1 MGLTPDFGPG
11 AVKASSAGG
20 GAASAGLPAHAVR
33 IGARR
38 QFRAPEIEQMSYKAR
53 DFRHY
58 DAVTDAGQN
67 VSDMTIGAHGW
78 PRIGA
83 DLGLSYE
90 NP

>member
-1 MGLTPDFGPG
+1 MRPEEDFGRI
-11 AVKASSAGG
+11 

-38 QFRAPEIEQMSYKAR
+38 QSRAPEIEQMSYKSR

-58 DAVTDAGQN
+58 DAVTDTGQN
-67 VSDMTIGAHGW
+67 VSDMAIGAHGR
-78 PRIGA
+78 PRTGA
-83 DLGLSYE
+83 DFDLSYE

>member
-1 MGLTPDFGPG
+1 MRPEEDFGRI
-11 AVKASSAGG
+11 
-20 GAASAGLPAHAVR
+20 GAASAGLSTHAVR

-38 QFRAPEIEQMSYKAR
+38 QSRAPEIEQMSYKAR

-58 DAVTDAGQN
+58 DAVTGAGLN
-67 VSDMTIGAHGW
+67 VSGMAIGAYGR
-78 PRIGA
+78 PRTGA